1 MMNLNIGLIGENLKG
16 WQLLLEQ
23 EGVSFSTVKN
33 ITDVNSVSVIIAGD
47 GFDDHVLK
55 EIKKYLEMGGA
66 VLCSGKFFAELSGLQ
81 SKKTYV
87 RYLWKGDSTKFV
99 EIDLLDI
106 CSEAFLPTY
115 ANTLATDKNEPAV
128 FVGDY
133 GGGFVVVLPFDAGE
147 LIMNLDTTTRSF
159 YASGKRLPFE
169 NVSMVSK
176 GKLLRMI
183 SIALKHLHHQR
194 RIPYVHKWYYPED
207 KPTVFAWRIDTDYA
221 QQEEIESLLKLIN
234 SNNIKTSWFVDTK
247 SQEKHFSIFKRMNV
261 HEIGVHGFEHESFMD
276 YEQNIENIRRAIEVF
291 NLNGMKAE
299 SFTAPYGKWNNG
311 IARAINECGFEFSSE
326 FSYDY
331 DNVPSFPIVGDRLM
345 ALQVPIHPI
354 SIGSLRR
361 QGYSERSMI
370 EYFDNVIGKKRRH
383 REPLFF
389 YHHPKDD
396 NHQVVQHIFDKIKLM
411 RLSNLR
417 MIDYAR
423 WWKKRSSLSLKI
435 SIEQDTMQIESQQ
448 KDSDHWIHITRPDGQ
463 ESFCPIRTSILLPS
477 LKWSKRP
484 TIQIPPSDMNRI
496 RKYNP
501 WIIIN
506 RIEDYFHKL
515 FKRGT

>member
-16 WQLLLEQ
+16 WQSLLEQ

-47 GFDDHVLK
+47 GFDDNDLK

-66 VLCSGKFFAELSGLQ
+66 VLCSGKFFTELSGLQ

-87 RYLWKGDSTKFV
+87 RYLWKGDNTKFI

-106 CSEAFLPTY
+106 CSEAFLPKY

-133 GGGFVVVLPFDAGE
+133 GGGSVVVLPFDAGE
-147 LIMNLDTTTRSF
+147 LILNVDTATRSF
-159 YASGKRLPFE
+159 YASGNRLPFE

-176 GKLLRMI
+176 GKLLRMV
-183 SIALKHLHHQR
+183 SIALEHLHHR
-194 RIPYVHKWYYPED
+194 RGIPYVHKWYYPED

-261 HEIGVHGFEHESFMD
+261 HEIGIHGYEHESFMD

-291 NLNGMKAE
+291 SLIGMKPE
-299 SFTAPYGKWNNG
+299 SFAAPYGKWNNG
-311 IARAINECGFEFSSE
+311 IARAVNECGFEFSSE

-345 ALQVPIHPI
+345 TLQVPIHPI

-361 QGYSERSMI
+361 
-370 EYFDNVIGKKRRH
+370 
-383 REPLFF
+383 EPLFF
-389 YHHPKDD
+389 YHHPKDN
-396 NHQVVQHIFDKIKLM
+396 NHQVVQYIFDKIKLM

-463 ESFCPIRTSILLPS
+463 ESFCSIKPTIHLPL

-484 TIQIPPSDMNRI
+484 VLQIPPSDIDRI

-501 WIIIN
+501 WITIN

-515 FKRGT
+515 FRRGT